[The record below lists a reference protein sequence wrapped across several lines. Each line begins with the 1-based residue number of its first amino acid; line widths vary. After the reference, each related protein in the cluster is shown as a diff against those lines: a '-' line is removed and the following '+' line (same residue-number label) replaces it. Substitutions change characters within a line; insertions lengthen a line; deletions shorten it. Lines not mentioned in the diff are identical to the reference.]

1 MGRSLPRV
9 GRDREPEG
17 LGDLLRQGDLH
28 SDRVFWGWLRGAVL
42 TLERKSWDKGDCW
55 NAGQVLERSS
65 GWLKVGVRTLLERC

>member
-1 MGRSLPRV
+1 MLK
-9 GRDREPEG
+9 PEG
-17 LGDLLRQGDLH
+17 ERGFGRATVWV
-28 SDRVFWGWLRGAVL
+28 SIVSSRGAVL

>member
-1 MGRSLPRV
+1 MYAV
-9 GRDREPEG
+9 W
-17 LGDLLRQGDLH
+17 LLSILQNYKQEMLCETE
-28 SDRVFWGWLRGAVL
+28 LNRGAVL

>member
-28 SDRVFWGWLRGAVL
+28 GDRDALRR
-42 TLERKSWDKGDCW
+42 ERHFFH
-55 NAGQVLERSS
+55 
-65 GWLKVGVRTLLERC
+65 RTRM

>member
-1 MGRSLPRV
+1 MGVLSHTIDSMASFG
-9 GRDREPEG
+9 GRDT
-17 LGDLLRQGDLH
+17 
-28 SDRVFWGWLRGAVL
+28 VL